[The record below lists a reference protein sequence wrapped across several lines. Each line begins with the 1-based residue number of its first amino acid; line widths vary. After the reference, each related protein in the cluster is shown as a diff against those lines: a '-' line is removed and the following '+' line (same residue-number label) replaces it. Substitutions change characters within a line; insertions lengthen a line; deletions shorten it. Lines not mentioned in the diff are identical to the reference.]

1 MPAFVCRG
9 SGITTVRHSVIDLRT
24 VSETQLALWF
34 SQMDAE
40 KQGRVERLR
49 RAEDRARSV
58 CADHLARLLL
68 TQVSGGTS
76 LRFDT
81 GENGKPT
88 VLNCPWQFNLSHSGY
103 FAACAVSEA
112 PVGIDIEQLRPIR
125 PALMRR
131 VCTEQELRYVG
142 EDSGRF
148 LQLWTAKEAAFKQI
162 SDGTCAFIPS
172 KLPVNGA
179 GVSVYKIDSLVVS
192 VATPNPIDLFFV
204 HSDSNDNYLE
214 RSVSATKVDVFKH

>member
-1 MPAFVCRG
+1 M
-9 SGITTVRHSVIDLRT
+9 RHSVIDLRT

-68 TQVSGGTS
+68 TQVSGETS
-76 LRFDT
+76 FRFNT

-142 EDSGRF
+142 KDSGRF
-148 LQLWTAKEAAFKQI
+148 LQLWTAKEAYLKFTGEGIA
-162 SDGTCAFIPS
+162 
-172 KLPVNGA
+172 
-179 GVSVYKIDSLVVS
+179 Y
-192 VATPNPIDLFFV
+192 DL
-204 HSDSNDNYLE
+204 
-214 RSVSATKVDVFKH
+214 RSVEVADETGLFPKVFGRSLHMEQTEEYVLSIITEAGTA

>member
-1 MPAFVCRG
+1 M
-9 SGITTVRHSVIDLRT
+9 RHSVIDLRT

-148 LQLWTAKEAAFKQI
+148 LQLWTAKEAYLKFTGEGIA
-162 SDGTCAFIPS
+162 
-172 KLPVNGA
+172 
-179 GVSVYKIDSLVVS
+179 Y
-192 VATPNPIDLFFV
+192 DL
-204 HSDSNDNYLE
+204 
-214 RSVSATKVDVFKH
+214 RSVEVADETGLFPKVCGRSLHMEQTEEYVLSIITEAGTA